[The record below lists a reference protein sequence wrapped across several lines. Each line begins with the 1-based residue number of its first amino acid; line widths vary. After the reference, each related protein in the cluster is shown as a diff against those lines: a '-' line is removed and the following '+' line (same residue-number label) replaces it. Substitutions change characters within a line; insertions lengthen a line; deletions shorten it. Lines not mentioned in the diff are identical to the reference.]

1 MMCFEEPCLV
11 LCGSKNGFVDSRHSV
26 VSNVCEEF
34 QESCFIK
41 YVSEESNISKSMLL
55 YITCDFKYLLV
66 TNLILNVVIIWQCN
80 LL

>member
-1 MMCFEEPCLV
+1 MALLTADILLSVMYV
-11 LCGSKNGFVDSRHSV
+11 KSSKKVA
-26 VSNVCEEF
+26 
-34 QESCFIK
+34 IK
-41 YVSEESNISKSMLL
+41 CVSEESNISKSMLL